1 MLGHQEKEQK
11 YMFCPKC
18 RSEFIDGI
26 KKCPECMVGL
36 IEELPPKPKKPKPP
50 KPEFVDYEEI
60 PAPLSPAGISIIK
73 SILDSEGITYFI
85 KGENYQIS
93 FATPKLM
100 VRTDQVEIAKELI
113 KDLKLSCMGTNL
125 DKESKNE

>member
-1 MLGHQEKEQK
+1 
-11 YMFCPKC
+11 MFCPECK
-18 RSEFIDGI
+18 SEFIDGI

-36 IEELPPKPKKPKPP
+36 IEELPPEPKPAKPK
-50 KPEFVDYEEI
+50 FLDYAEI
-60 PAPLSPAGISIIK
+60 LANPNPADVAILK
-73 SILDSEGITYFI
+73 SILDSKEITYFI
-85 KGENYQIS
+85 KGENAQIS

-113 KDLKLSCMGTNL
+113 KDLKLSCISTNL

>member
-1 MLGHQEKEQK
+1 
-11 YMFCPKC
+11 MFCPECK
-18 RSEFIDGI
+18 SEFIDGI

-36 IEELPPKPKKPKPP
+36 IGELPAEPKPTKPKLL
-50 KPEFVDYEEI
+50 DYEEI
-60 PAPLSPAGISIIK
+60 LANPNPADVAILK
-73 SILDSEGITYFI
+73 SILDSKEITYFI
-85 KGENYQIS
+85 KGENAQIS

>member
-1 MLGHQEKEQK
+1 
-11 YMFCPKC
+11 MFCPKC

-26 KKCPECMVGL
+26 KKCPECMVEL
-36 IEELPPKPKKPKPP
+36 IEELPPKPKKPKTP
-50 KPEFVDYEEI
+50 KPEFVNYEEI
-60 PAPLSPAGISIIK
+60 PAPLNPAGIPLIK

-100 VRTDQVEIAKELI
+100 VRTDQVENAKELI
-113 KDLKLSCMGTNL
+113 KDLKLSCWTTYL
-125 DKESKNE
+125 DKEPTKK